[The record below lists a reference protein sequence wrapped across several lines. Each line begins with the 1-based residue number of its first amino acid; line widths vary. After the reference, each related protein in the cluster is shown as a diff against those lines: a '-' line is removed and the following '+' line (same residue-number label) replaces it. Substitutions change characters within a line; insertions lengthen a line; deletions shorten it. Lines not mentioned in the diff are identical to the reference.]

1 MARQSPQAQTPFKD
15 YYQILHLHPEADAA
29 MVDQAYWHLARLYN
43 AASASD
49 PSARAS
55 LDELNE
61 AYSVLRSPSL
71 RKEYDRVRDVVL
83 GEDAAPLPPP
93 QAEPEPPPLAVM
105 SKQRPKPRAEPDAQP
120 EAPKRQPRRV
130 PRPHIERFS
139 IPPWQGLASA
149 AVIVTLAVAALLT
162 GTQPALVI
170 GLLVIGV
177 IVAVFPVVRSLP
189 RFPELPRAGLHL
201 PSIRAPHLP
210 ERPAHPSMDTDTL
223 RRSTEA
229 MRARWRS
236 GQGPQDPA
244 PHDESPFR

>member
-1 MARQSPQAQTPFKD
+1 MAKQSPQAQTPFKD

-43 AASASD
+43 AAVATDSSSKAK
-49 PSARAS
+49 

-71 RKEYDRVRDVVL
+71 RKEYDRVRDVML

-93 QAEPEPPPLAVM
+93 EPKPEPPPLTVM
-105 SKQRPKPRAEPDAQP
+105 TKQRPKPRAEAEPDD
-120 EAPKRQPRRV
+120 APQPRPRRL
-130 PRPHIERFS
+130 PRPRAERFS
-139 IPPWQGLASA
+139 IPPLQSLASA
-149 AVIVTLAVAALLT
+149 LVLVALAVAALVT
-162 GTQPALVI
+162 GTQPALAI
-170 GLLVIGV
+170 GLAVIGV
-177 IVAVFPVVRSLP
+177 IFAMFPVVRNLP

-201 PSIRAPHLP
+201 PSIRAPRLP
-210 ERPAHPSMDTDTL
+210 ERPLQPSMDADTL

-236 GQGPQDPA
+236 AQDPQS
-244 PHDESPFR
+244 PPDRHDSPFE